1 MTDPRA
7 LLIRAAEAIPAEYHA
22 KATQEAVLD
31 AALSMACGM
40 LEGLLDPDPVLA
52 GLAARM
58 YRARLAKLE
67 TEQFWDIRSGWMV
80 PDGHEMRCDELRAVL
95 ARKEEN
101 HE

>member
-1 MTDPRA
+1 MTDPRT
-7 LLIRAAEAIPAEYHA
+7 LLIRAAKAIPAKFHA
-22 KATQEAVLD
+22 KASREAVLD

-52 GLAARM
+52 DRARVA

-67 TEQFWDIRSGWMV
+67 TEQVWDIRYGWMV

>member
-1 MTDPRA
+1 MTDPRT
-7 LLIRAAEAIPAEYHA
+7 LLIRAAEAIPAKFHA
-22 KATQEAVLD
+22 KASREAVLD

-67 TEQFWDIRSGWMV
+67 TEQT
-80 PDGHEMRCDELRAVL
+80 
-95 ARKEEN
+95 KEPQLD
-101 HE
+101 

>member
-1 MTDPRA
+1 MTDPRT
-7 LLIRAAEAIPAEYHA
+7 LLIRAAEAIPAKFHA
-22 KATQEAVLD
+22 KASREAVLD

-52 GLAARM
+52 DRARVA

-67 TEQFWDIRSGWMV
+67 TEQFWDIRYGWMV

>member
-1 MTDPRA
+1 MAQDPRA

-22 KATQEAVLD
+22 EATREAILD

-58 YRARLAKLE
+58 YRARLEKLE
-67 TEQFWDIRSGWMV
+67 TDFNQEITDNGSYERV
-80 PDGHEMRCDELRAVL
+80 YDGGATQKRGTEGV
-95 ARKEEN
+95 
-101 HE
+101 

>member
-1 MTDPRA
+1 MPSALLPKPAPWMLPPMTDPRA
-7 LLIRAAEAIPAEYHA
+7 LLIRAAEAIPAEFHA
-22 KATQEAVLD
+22 HASRETILD

-67 TEQFWDIRSGWMV
+67 TEQT
-80 PDGHEMRCDELRAVL
+80 
-95 ARKEEN
+95 KEPQ
-101 HE
+101 HD